1 MAESFDAETNLPKV
15 AANNLSQIPDDDD
28 EISNIFTLDIYV
40 YFDVING
47 L

>member
-28 EISNIFTLDIYV
+28 EMSNIFKLDIYV
-40 YFDVING
+40 YN
-47 L
+47 LM